1 MKIKKKRNTWE
12 DHYSRKAKKENFP
25 ARSVYKLQEVQ
36 TKFRIVRKGDSVLD
50 LGCNPGSWLLYA
62 AELTGPTGFVAGLDL
77 KPITVAV
84 PANVQVLVGDVLEDG
99 PELLNSL
106 ERRFDVVLSDMAPST
121 TGHKETDSY
130 RSFEL
135 CGAALE
141 IAKNLLAPGG
151 NFVCKI
157 FQGAEFK
164 EFSDRVTESFTTKKI
179 FKPQSSRKGSK
190 EIYVIGLG
198 KKQEAEN
205 VGS

>member
-1 MKIKKKRNTWE
+1 MKRSKKKRGTWQ

-36 TKFRIVRKGDSVLD
+36 KKFRIIKKGDSVLD
-50 LGCNPGSWLLYA
+50 LGCSPGSWLLFA
-62 AELTGPTGFVAGLDL
+62 ADLVGPKGFAAGLDL
-77 KPITVAV
+77 KEIKVPVPDYVTVVA
-84 PANVQVLVGDVLEDG
+84 GDVFDEG
-99 PELLNSL
+99 FESL
-106 ERRFDVVLSDMAPST
+106 KSLGKKFNVVLSDMAPST

-135 CGAALE
+135 CRTALG
-141 IAKNLLAPGG
+141 IARELLAPGG

-164 EFSDRVTESFTTKKI
+164 EFSEEVKNTFKTTKI

-190 EIYVIGLG
+190 EIYVIGMG
-198 KKQEAEN
+198 KKQE
-205 VGS
+205 V